1 MPYLFSGDIE
11 HRLSILPDLAAANQ
25 TKAAAQPRAALQGTS
40 SILLALGQP
49 SRFPSDLTPVS
60 GRLDLPAIACFFVVR
75 FTPAVADAT
84 KGGRRSTV
92 SGRTSVCLLLLIIQV
107 PGLVFPKGSLSVLLH
122 SVSRKRLWHGGW
134 YALCSHSFRGFAAG
148 Q

>member
-49 SRFPSDLTPVS
+49 SRFPSDLTPAS

-92 SGRTSVCLLLLIIQV
+92 SGKDISMSLVIDHPSFRFSFSERITVSVIA
-107 PGLVFPKGSLSVLLH
+107 
-122 SVSRKRLWHGGW
+122 SRKSQAVVARRLVC
-134 YALCSHSFRGFAAG
+134 AL
-148 Q
+148 